1 MPHPRRCPTGEARI
15 TRGYDLPAKWVVH
28 TVGPIWRGGRNGEP
42 NQLANCYRNSL
53 TLTREQGAGSV
64 AFPAISTG
72 VYGYPLGPATDI
84 AVGEVIKFLESNVSP
99 ERVVFA
105 CFGTN
110 AYNAYMTALSALTDQ

>member
-1 MPHPRRCPTGEARI
+1 M
-15 TRGYDLPAKWVVH
+15 VH
-28 TVGPIWRGGRNGEP
+28 TVGPIWRGGRNGES

>member
-1 MPHPRRCPTGEARI
+1 M
-15 TRGYDLPAKWVVH
+15 VH

-72 VYGYPLGPATDI
+72 VYGYPIAAAARIAISTVCGHLQSGNSSIETASFVLFDAATL
-84 AVGEVIKFLESNVSP
+84 EVYSE
-99 ERVVFA
+99 
-105 CFGTN
+105 
-110 AYNAYMTALSALTDQ
+110 ALAEF